1 MTNWDAE
8 ATRLLELARHGHDP
22 TERDRSRIAAAFAAR
37 CLAEPGL
44 LVGKAASGFTLK
56 ATLGKGLASTKLASF
71 KLVAL
76 PLWAAFGV
84 GAAAGAVTGTAA
96 FYGSRTATSVEA
108 RPAPER
114 VTNAAGTRA
123 HGAQHETRSGITAAS
138 DRAEPSGAERSVSEE
153 VRSSAAESL
162 ARNALAVVRAPP
174 PALPTVPR
182 SAPASPAGSAS
193 AVGLPA
199 LASSAIFAPSEPVAS
214 PNPLALEVSTLRRAQ
229 QFLHAGDGA
238 QALSI
243 LNGLEREHTVVALRE
258 EWQATRAMALCTL
271 GRGSSA
277 LAADFARRFPGSVH
291 LEPVRGACE
300 ARGNSSSYSTDRTGS
315 RH

>member
-1 MTNWDAE
+1 
-8 ATRLLELARHGHDP
+8 LA
-22 TERDRSRIAAAFAAR
+22 
-37 CLAEPGL
+37 
-44 LVGKAASGFTLK
+44 GKAASGFTLK

-71 KLVAL
+71 KLVGL

-84 GAAAGAVTGTAA
+84 GAAAGAITGTAA
-96 FYGSRTATSVEA
+96 FYASRSATNVEA

-123 HGAQHETRSGITAAS
+123 HGARHETRSAITAGS
-138 DRAEPSGAERSVSEE
+138 DRAEPSGAEPSVSEE

-162 ARNALAVVRAPP
+162 ANNALAVARAPS
-174 PALPTVPR
+174 PALQPAPPWT
-182 SAPASPAGSAS
+182 PASPAVAAS
-193 AVGLPA
+193 AAGLPA
-199 LASSAIFAPSEPVAS
+199 LAASASFAPSEPVVP
-214 PNPLALEVSTLRRAQ
+214 PNPLAVEVSTLRRAQ
-229 QFLHAGDGA
+229 QFLHAGDAA

-300 ARGNSSSYSTDRTGS
+300 AGGNSSSYSTDRTGS